1 MRKNG
6 VRLVALACAA
16 MAASTANAQTRGGF
30 EAGAEVFDYSYRERL
45 EGQTIVRDDGL
56 FKGVALG
63 YVETIGRGAF
73 LRARMNFGYGSVDY
87 RSDGSIIGE
96 PADARLDNVP
106 QSIGQLELHVG
117 KDFQLKG
124 GTTITPFIGLGSRY
138 LLDESG
144 GEKTE
149 DGLFGYDREVSY
161 GYVPLGVAT
170 KFRLGSASSLTL
182 SAQYNWVVHGDVKAK
197 FSDVDPELPDVE
209 LELDK
214 GHGFELSAMASIPAG
229 RNAINVGPFFRRW
242 KIGQSKSFILKDPE
256 GSGESIEFFEPKNHT
271 CELGLRVTFSF

>member
-1 MRKNG
+1 
-6 VRLVALACAA
+6 
-16 MAASTANAQTRGGF
+16 MAGSTANAQTRGGF
-30 EAGAEVFDYSYRERL
+30 EAGAELFDYNYRERF
-45 EGQTIVRDDGL
+45 EGKTIVKDDGL

-63 YVETIGRGAF
+63 YVETIGGGAF
-73 LRARMNFGYGSVDY
+73 LRARMSIAYGSVDY

-96 PADARLDNVP
+96 PGDTRLDNVS

-117 KDFQLKG
+117 KDFQLEG

-144 GEKTE
+144 GEETV

-161 GYVPLGVAT
+161 GYVPVGVAT
-170 KFRLGSASSLTL
+170 RFRLGSASALTL
-182 SAQYNWVVHGDVKAK
+182 SAQYNWVVHGDVKAN
-197 FSDVDPELPDVE
+197 FSDIDEELPDVE
-209 LELDK
+209 VELDK
-214 GHGFELSAMASIPAG
+214 GHGFELSAMVSIPVG

-242 KIGQSKSFILKDPE
+242 DIGRSKSFILTDPE

-271 CELGLRVTFSF
+271 GELGLRVTFSF